1 MKTEEKFE
9 IGRGRVGESPL
20 HLSGRDHVTGRSQ
33 FVDDMPKPR
42 HLLQAK
48 LLTSPVARGHITK
61 LDFSRALQV
70 PGVVKVITAK
80 DIPGENQVGGII
92 PDEACLSEGHVACVG
107 EPIAI
112 VVAEN
117 SEAARLGVK
126 AIQLEIESETPNQT
140 VWEAIRDGEY
150 VSPIRKIERGEVDA
164 AFQTAPHVIEGLAQ
178 NEGQE
183 HFYMETQR
191 SMAVPEDNGAITIYA
206 STQHPT
212 EVHRMTSGVLGLPQ
226 HMVTIDVKRLGGGFG
241 GKESQATIWAAC
253 AGLSALLTGRPV
265 ELKLDREEDMAW
277 TGKRH
282 QFVSPYKAAFDD
294 EGRILAL
301 DIELNANAGCTA
313 DATSSILERGMLH
326 SENIYMVENHRVV
339 GRPCRTNRPSAT
351 AFRGFGAPQ
360 GIFVIESIIERI
372 AFELGKD
379 PYDIRELNAYRPGD
393 TTPYGETVENAKHIA
408 PLFAELRKSSDWN
421 ARRKAIREFNAG
433 HKWEKKGLAMTPVKF
448 GISFTAAFLNQ
459 GVALIQIYPDGS
471 VSVNHGA
478 IEMGQEVNTKI
489 AQIAATDLGLKL
501 SDIRIETNNTKRVGN
516 APPTA
521 ASSGCDLNGHAVD
534 NACEQLVPRLQKKAC
549 ELFGVK
555 KVLFEESV
563 LYEVRDDG
571 TVNREKPLSTFK
583 DFALQCFRGRV
594 DLCAHGHY
602 VTPFVDFDREA
613 GRGHPFLYY
622 VFGAAV
628 SEVTVDLLTGI
639 AKVDRVDI
647 LHDSGQ
653 SLNPAVDVG
662 QIEGAFVQGQGWCT
676 TEELVY
682 SDKGALV
689 SNSPA
694 TYKIPTYGDLAPDF
708 RVKLYESS
716 YNDVGV
722 HDSKANGEPPFV
734 YGESVFFAIADA
746 IASATGKWPETMTL
760 PATPEKVLKALRK
773 A

>member
-1 MKTEEKFE
+1 MSTEEKFE
-9 IGRGRVGESPL
+9 IGNGRIGDSPL

-48 LLTSPVARGHITK
+48 LLTSPVAKGRITR
-61 LDFSRALQV
+61 LDCAKALEV

-80 DIPGENQVGGII
+80 DIPGVNQVGGII
-92 PDEACLSEGHVACVG
+92 PDEPCLSEGHVACVG
-107 EPIAI
+107 ELIAI
-112 VVAEN
+112 VVAES

-126 AIQLEIESETPNQT
+126 AIDLSIEEEKPSQT
-140 VWEAIRDGEY
+140 VWEAIEAESY
-150 VSPIRKIERGEVDA
+150 ISAVRKIERGDVDG
-164 AFQTAPHVIEGLAQ
+164 AFAKAPHVIEGLAQ

-191 SMAVPEDNGAITIYA
+191 SIAVPEDNGAITIYS

-212 EVHRMTSGVLGLPQ
+212 DVHRMTSGVLGLPQ

-241 GKESQATIWAAC
+241 GKESQATVWAAC

-265 ELKLDREEDMAW
+265 ELRLDREEDMAW
-277 TGKRH
+277 SGKRH
-282 QFVSPYKAAFDD
+282 QFVCPYKVAFDD

-301 DIELNANAGCTA
+301 DIQLNVNAGCTA
-313 DATSSILERGMLH
+313 DATSSIMERGMLH
-326 SENIYMVENHRVV
+326 SENIYMVENHRVI

-360 GIFVIESIIERI
+360 GIFCIESIIERI
-372 AFELGKD
+372 ARELGKD
-379 PYDIRELNAYRPGD
+379 PYTIRQLNAYKPGD

-408 PLFAELRKSSDWN
+408 PLFDQLRQSSEWD
-421 ARRKAIREFNAG
+421 ARRKAIDAFNA
-433 HKWEKKGLAMTPVKF
+433 KSRWKKKGIAMVPVKF

-459 GVALIQIYPDGS
+459 GVSLIQIYPDGS

-534 NACEQLVPRLQKKAC
+534 DACEQLMPRLQKKAC

-555 KVLFEESV
+555 KVLFEESM
-563 LYEVRDDG
+563 LYAVADDG
-571 TVNREKPLSTFK
+571 SVDRNKPLSSFK

-602 VTPFVDFDREA
+602 VTPFVDFDRDA
-613 GRGHPFLYY
+613 GKGHPFLYY

-628 SEVTVDLLTGI
+628 SEVTVDLLTGE
-639 AKVDRVDI
+639 ATVERVDI

-662 QIEGAFVQGQGWCT
+662 QIEGAFLQGQGWCT

-682 SDKGALV
+682 SDKGVLL

-694 TYKIPTYGDLAPDF
+694 TYKVPTYGDLAKDF
-708 RVKLYESS
+708 RVKLYQGS

-746 IASATGKWPETMTL
+746 IASATGRWPDTMTL
-760 PATPEKVLKALRK
+760 PATPEKVLKALGK